1 MKRLKTKY
9 ADWIGERAKQSLL
22 EEVYTTPKPG
32 LVDLLTNGAHKDMDF
47 HSFERSASVLE
58 PYFKKMAA
66 LGTDGIQEPEDLFL
80 QLRRVGID
88 AEYAM
93 LRATGGVNTH
103 KGAIFTM
110 GILCAS
116 AGRCYARYG
125 KVTIQNLIQMEQRM
139 VRTTILKEMAVLR
152 NKIPESN
159 GCRNLIEYD
168 SWGIRGEAIQGY
180 RSVTEIA
187 LPILICGK
195 KKKSDWNLVK
205 LQALL
210 TLMSNVDDGNVLARR
225 GMEGLKNVKRL
236 AGNFLEEGGAYGHGG
251 ISKLQDMDALFTRE
265 NYSSGGCAD
274 LLAAGIFL
282 IDLLE
287 I

>member
-1 MKRLKTKY
+1 MKRLKAEY

-47 HSFERSASVLE
+47 HSFEQSASVLE

-66 LGTDGIQEPEDLFL
+66 LGVEGTQEPEDLFL
-80 QLRRVGID
+80 QIRRVGIV
-88 AEYAM
+88 AECAM
-93 LRATGGVNTH
+93 LRVTGGVNTH
-103 KGAIFTM
+103 KGAIFTI

-116 AGRCYARYG
+116 AGRCYARFG
-125 KVTIQNLIQMEQRM
+125 KVTIQDLIQMEQRM
-139 VRTTILKEMAVLR
+139 VRTTLLRELTVLR
-152 NKIPESN
+152 NQIPESN
-159 GCRNLIEYD
+159 GCRNLIGYN
-168 SWGIRGEAIQGY
+168 SWGIRGEAIGGY

-187 LPILICGK
+187 LPILICGRK
-195 KKKSDWNLVK
+195 KESDWNLIK

-210 TLMSNVDDGNVLARR
+210 ALMSVVDDGNVLARR
-225 GMEGLKNVKRL
+225 GKEGLETVKLL
-236 AGNFLEEGGAYGHGG
+236 AGKFLEEGGAYGHGA
-251 ISKLQDMDALFTRE
+251 IKKLQDMDELFTRE

-282 IDLLE
+282 IDLLG